1 MKIRVLSTNETEA
14 QGLKWLIESH
24 MNGVEVFIGGEAVKT
39 DCSIIDM
46 DLWSSELETHF
57 ANSSQPWI
65 GISSDRTFL
74 TAYRALKGKAKDLLF
89 RPFDPLAVVKQ
100 LQQLRFQLRNHTPT
114 VMAEKQ
120 EQLVYED
127 FFSGTAKVR
136 DLTLAA
142 LVLEEQEAYGELQKS
157 LKTYPFYGRTETFI
171 FSDFI
176 LLAYFSTD
184 VQECKEECSRF
195 HAEWRRTSDRPA
207 SILINSDRTESVKQ
221 YYQET
226 RKLTSLI
233 FYEGYD
239 IVSIESGEFQWQSLD
254 PFLSPLEQRLWV
266 EMLERKDTAAIQSWM
281 ETELLA
287 YRRPYPEPEMVRVR
301 LTSVLAQA
309 RRYMKSS
316 GLSEEEWTRSYLNVF
331 EEIIKGPV
339 VYTIVQS
346 VTKFIIELVR
356 EAGNT
361 NAFGDS
367 SIEKAL
373 ELMETNYWDPDWNL
387 TACAES
393 LGMTRSTLSRRFQL
407 ETGRKFVNTLYTVR
421 IREAKRLMVETDLAL
436 EEVARLTGFSNA
448 SYFSAVYR
456 KYEHLTPT
464 EFRQG
469 KTTGIS

>member
-1 MKIRVLSTNETEA
+1 MKIRVLSTNDTEA

-24 MNGVEVFIGGEAVKT
+24 LNGVEVLIGGEGVKT

-46 DLWSSELETHF
+46 GLWSEELETHF
-57 ANSSQPWI
+57 AKSSQPWI

-74 TAYRALKGKAKDLLF
+74 TAYRALKGKAEDLLF

-100 LQQLRFQLRNHTPT
+100 LQQLRFQLRNRTHA
-114 VMAEKQ
+114 VQAEKQ
-120 EQLVYED
+120 EELVYED
-127 FFSGTAKVR
+127 FFSGTAKV
-136 DLTLAA
+136 TNVILAA
-142 LVLEEQEAYGELQKS
+142 LVLEEQNSYVDLQRA
-157 LKTYPFYGRTETFI
+157 LKTYPFYRQAETFI

-184 VQECKEECSRF
+184 AQACMEECSRF
-195 HAEWRRTSDRPA
+195 HADWRKGSDKPA
-207 SILINSDRTESVKQ
+207 SILINANRVDSIKQ

-239 IVSIESGEFQWQSLD
+239 IVSVESGELQWQALD
-254 PFLSPLEQRLWV
+254 PFLSPLEQRIWV
-266 EMLERKDTAAIQSWM
+266 EMLERKETASIQVWM

-301 LTSVLAQA
+301 LTSVLAQV

-316 GLSEEEWTRSYLNVF
+316 GLSEEVWNRRYLNVF
-331 EEIIKGPV
+331 EEIVKGPV

-346 VTKFIIELVR
+346 TTEFIIELVR
-356 EAGNT
+356 EAGNS

-367 SIEKAL
+367 SIEKAR
-373 ELMETNYWDPDWNL
+373 ELMETNYWNPDWNL
-387 TACAES
+387 TACAET
-393 LGMTRSTLSRRFQL
+393 LGMTRSTLSRRFQQ
-407 ETGRKFVNTLYTVR
+407 ETGRKFVNTLYAIR
-421 IREAKRLMVETDLAL
+421 LREAKRLMIETDLAL

-469 KTTGIS
+469 KTANIP